1 MNALKPNKCI
11 YGITVVRL
19 VVKRKSIRRNNN
31 NKNKNNFF
39 SMIARFLQLLSI
51 VRGRGGIWYYIHSLF
66 V

>member
-11 YGITVVRL
+11 YGIMVVRL

-51 VRGRGGIWYYIHSLF
+51 VR
-66 V
+66 